1 MLNLKQFI
9 ADHVINR
16 QISMFAADIE
26 ANKETLRREIENKSV
41 CVVGGAG
48 SIGSSFIRAVSAY
61 LFSGHFICDGL
72 QHGKRYPAGSG

>member
-26 ANKETLRREIENKSV
+26 ANKETLRREIENKSRFHRFFIYSC
-41 CVVGGAG
+41 CVAFQTGQTGGCR
-48 SIGSSFIRAVSAY
+48 S
-61 LFSGHFICDGL
+61 
-72 QHGKRYPAGSG
+72 Q

>member
-1 MLNLKQFI
+1 MRVLALEVAPRRIRVNAIKPAAEMCIRDRLNLKQFI

-41 CVVGGAG
+41 CVL
-48 SIGSSFIRAVSAY
+48 SLIHI
-61 LFSGHFICDGL
+61 
-72 QHGKRYPAGSG
+72 